1 MAESFGAKRRSSFRN
16 SVEAPAVRKKRIRP
30 VLLWLLA
37 VTVGTSVL
45 WLVVAP
51 AVRSWRVERAI
62 SRFEAR
68 PSQARAN
75 VLVDLLKT
83 HAASDDQGKR
93 ALALLL
99 RPNVVTR
106 ESYPTGQI
114 AMVSLEQP
122 FVLEFGK
129 VFWQERAISINDMPG
144 VPSPGIGDRVAE
156 RPYLGV
162 AGVYEQPGVY
172 PVNIRIHWAMG
183 IERADRLGAIIN
195 RLRFALPLLNLLPS
209 AWTSARTYECDF
221 TTTAEIKVVA
231 NDEAEQIQVT
241 SSPDLDKAM
250 KARFAVARS
259 SPMMQYSTGSGNRW
273 IRGPGQLTYTDLP
286 AAAAFGVVL
295 RLSDGREIAAAGT
308 HVARAGDSG
317 VVNIPLWDLKLEQP
331 GRYEATLVLTAA
343 PDAAYRDPA
352 IKVVWEGTLELPVS
366 YHVDANAP
374 HNWPPVP

>member
-1 MAESFGAKRRSSFRN
+1 M
-16 SVEAPAVRKKRIRP
+16 RKKRIRP

-156 RPYLGV
+156 RPYLGGGRSLRT
-162 AGVYEQPGVY
+162 AGSLPGEHSY
-172 PVNIRIHWAMG
+172 P
-183 IERADRLGAIIN
+183 LGYGH
-195 RLRFALPLLNLLPS
+195 R
-209 AWTSARTYECDF
+209 TSR
-221 TTTAEIKVVA
+221 
-231 NDEAEQIQVT
+231 
-241 SSPDLDKAM
+241 
-250 KARFAVARS
+250 
-259 SPMMQYSTGSGNRW
+259 
-273 IRGPGQLTYTDLP
+273 
-286 AAAAFGVVL
+286 
-295 RLSDGREIAAAGT
+295 
-308 HVARAGDSG
+308 
-317 VVNIPLWDLKLEQP
+317 
-331 GRYEATLVLTAA
+331 
-343 PDAAYRDPA
+343 
-352 IKVVWEGTLELPVS
+352 
-366 YHVDANAP
+366 
-374 HNWPPVP
+374 

>member
-1 MAESFGAKRRSSFRN
+1 M
-16 SVEAPAVRKKRIRP
+16 RKKRIRP

-37 VTVGTSVL
+37 VTIGTSVL

-51 AVRSWRVERAI
+51 AVRNWRVERAI
-62 SRFEAR
+62 SRFEAK

-83 HAASDDQGKR
+83 HAASDNQGKR

-114 AMVSLEQP
+114 AMVSLEQR

-129 VFWQERAISINDMPG
+129 VFWQERVISINDMPG

-156 RPYLGV
+156 KPYLGA
-162 AGVYEQPGVY
+162 AGAYEQPGVY
-172 PVNIRIHWAMG
+172 PVSIHIRWGMG

-195 RLRFALPLLNLLPS
+195 RLRLALPQLRLLPS
-209 AWTSARTYECDF
+209 GWTSARTYECDF
-221 TTTAEIKVVA
+221 TTTTEIEVVA
-231 NDEAEQIQVT
+231 KDEAEQVQVT

-250 KARFAVARS
+250 KARFAVARP

-295 RLSDGREIAAAGT
+295 RLSDGREIATAGT

-331 GRYEATLVLTAA
+331 GRYEATLVLTPA

-352 IKVVWEGTLELPVS
+352 IKVVWNGTLEFPIS
-366 YHVDANAP
+366 FRIDANAP
-374 HNWPPVP
+374 PGWPPQP